1 MTFLEVLKDIKEHSF
16 TQSYKGTK
24 FEQLIANW
32 FLSDPVY
39 APQVSKVWMW
49 NDFPARKDFGTGHD
63 VGIDLVIL
71 TTDDE
76 YWSVQC
82 KCYQDSSTITQPM
95 VANFIATSAIE
106 FSDPKDITIKHKFTK
121 KIWVASGG
129 RFNPQAKVFFQK
141 SDIRYIGFQQLMS
154 SQVDWELIYKGKSGQ
169 EARTLRKNPMKHQ
182 SLAIEK
188 AREYFKTKNRGKLIM
203 ACGTGKT
210 FTSLRLVEDQL
221 NNKGLVLFLV
231 PSISL
236 LGQSLNA
243 WFADSE
249 KEMKAVCICS
259 DASASK
265 KTYKDD
271 DDESDSVQDLAYP
284 ASTNAE
290 SAKNQL
296 LQYKDHEGLVV
307 VFSTY
312 QSIEVVWKTQ
322 QLLLNETKSEY
333 GEFDFIVCDEA
344 HRTAIVQTDKDISQN
359 GLSPFARI
367 HDAKYILGKKRL
379 YMTATPKL
387 MGTNIKMKNDVTY
400 FSMDDQEKFGD
411 IIHKVNFAYAVTNNL
426 LTDYKVFIITV
437 SESEVPEEVR
447 KKVEDND
454 EKAIDY
460 STAQKLVGMM
470 RGLSKIMVSE
480 DKLQY
485 EIDPRRM
492 RRAMAFCQKI
502 GDVDVPESSKNI
514 AHLLP
519 ELSKA
524 YIKELSDNN
533 DPDLDRIVEVDA
545 RHVDGSMNSLERQ
558 EKIEWLREETANE
571 KECRVITNV
580 RCLSEGVD
588 VPALD
593 AVLFLSP
600 KNSPI
605 EVVQTIGRVMRT
617 FKKGTADEKKFGYI
631 LIPVVLP
638 AGMTPE
644 QALDDNK
651 AYKHV
656 WDILQALRAH
666 DDNFE
671 AIINTI
677 PSSKII
683 IDRPKGNGCKFYR
696 YCKEKPAYPN
706 CNYAVCSHYLN
717 EPTSG
722 TGTGTG
728 DGSTQP
734 QEPTLFDDE
743 DLKQKFYAK
752 LVDKCGDRGYWGKWG
767 ESVGKTCKAFKA
779 RILRLID
786 EKEEVRDAFNEFV
799 SILKNEINDSVDN
812 IQTVEMIAQHLI
824 MKPVFDAIFSD
835 YHFATNNPI
844 SRGMEKMVEVF
855 FIDHGFKKD
864 VDQLEEF
871 YEEVRATC
879 RSLDSLDSKQTI
891 IKNLYER
898 FFKGAF
904 PEAVEELGIVY
915 TPVQCVNFMIRSV
928 NQILKSEFGT
938 ELYAKGVKII
948 DPFTGTVTFVA
959 QMLKYFSTVTD
970 KETLRYKYQND
981 IYCNEIVLLAYYIAD
996 VNIETVFNSIL
1007 DSKEYVP
1014 YNGISLAD
1022 TFNIVRDSDKSK
1034 FTGLEQKYFDGNKIK
1049 LLEQTFDNLTVIIGN
1064 PPYSVAKGVR
1074 HEEVEKSLDATY
1086 VKYTNAT
1093 NKNSVYDSYIQAF
1106 RWASDRIIEN
1116 PQGGVVAFISNGG
1129 WIDGNAMDGMRKCL
1143 KDEFTDVYVFNLRG
1157 NQRTSGELS
1166 RKEGGKIFGGGCR
1179 APITITFLIRNP
1191 KKKSPATIHYK
1202 DIGDYLTQKQK
1213 LEILDKA
1220 TTMSKIDWQIIEPNA
1235 KEDWIN
1241 QRDGVFDN
1249 LIILGDKKD
1258 KTANSVFENIYS
1270 RGIATGQDSL
1280 LTNFS
1285 EEALLSEMEKSVSVY
1300 DDFKDDLKIIR
1311 SDKIELLMEQ
1321 KRRVEKYL
1329 EPYRRLQ
1336 EAMEPLR
1343 KLREAMEPF
1352 KRIMEPTQR
1361 IMEAINPLKEFYKSF
1376 SAFNFN
1382 TEITDKLVRD
1392 IPIQFSSENL
1402 VTCMYRPFAKS
1413 NLFNKKDLIV
1423 RTYQIPQLFPTPEHK
1438 NLVIVT
1444 TSIGDTKD
1452 FMPLIT
1458 DCIPDLHMNATSQCF
1473 PLYYYKDAKKEKNQP
1488 SLFDDPD
1495 KVEYIRKDGIS
1506 DWMLRQVKERYHV
1519 SPQSKAINKE
1529 MIFYYVYGLLH
1540 SRDYRTRFADDLK
1553 KSLPRIPIVDKV
1565 EDFKAFYE
1573 AGKKLADLHVNYESV
1588 APYHLLEVECPDT
1601 NDFADFAVNDK
1612 MCFGKIGKVEDKT
1625 TIFLNDKVKIKNIPL
1640 RAYEYVVNGKSAIEW
1655 VMERYQVKTDKDTHI
1670 LNDCNAWAREHNK
1683 PRYILDLILSL
1694 VNVSLQTLE
1703 VIDGLPGLEF

>member
-1 MTFLEVLKDIKEHSF
+1 M
-16 TQSYKGTK
+16 
-24 FEQLIANW
+24 
-32 FLSDPVY
+32 
-39 APQVSKVWMW
+39 
-49 NDFPARKDFGTGHD
+49 
-63 VGIDLVIL
+63 
-71 TTDDE
+71 
-76 YWSVQC
+76 
-82 KCYQDSSTITQPM
+82 
-95 VANFIATSAIE
+95 
-106 FSDPKDITIKHKFTK
+106 
-121 KIWVASGG
+121 
-129 RFNPQAKVFFQK
+129 
-141 SDIRYIGFQQLMS
+141 
-154 SQVDWELIYKGKSGQ
+154 
-169 EARTLRKNPMKHQ
+169 
-182 SLAIEK
+182 
-188 AREYFKTKNRGKLIM
+188 
-203 ACGTGKT
+203 
-210 FTSLRLVEDQL
+210 
-221 NNKGLVLFLV
+221 
-231 PSISL
+231 
-236 LGQSLNA
+236 
-243 WFADSE
+243 
-249 KEMKAVCICS
+249 
-259 DASASK
+259 
-265 KTYKDD
+265 
-271 DDESDSVQDLAYP
+271 
-284 ASTNAE
+284 
-290 SAKNQL
+290 
-296 LQYKDHEGLVV
+296 
-307 VFSTY
+307 
-312 QSIEVVWKTQ
+312 
-322 QLLLNETKSEY
+322 LLNETKSEY

-728 DGSTQP
+728 GGSTQP

-799 SILKNEINDSVDN
+799 DILKNEINDSVDN

-948 DPFTGTVTFVA
+948 DPFTGTGTFVA

-1034 FTGLEQKYFDGNKIK
+1034 ITGLEQKYFDSNKIK

-1074 HEEVEKSLDATY
+1074 HDEVEKSLDATY

-1143 KDEFTDVYVFNLRG
+1143 KDEFTDIYVFNLRG

-1213 LEILDKA
+1213 LEIIDKA

-1285 EEALLSEMEKSVSVY
+1285 QGTLIEEIGKSINHYEKMRF
-1300 DDFKDDLKIIR
+1300 DWLEKIN
-1311 SDKIELLMEQ
+1311 Q
-1321 KRRVEKYL
+1321 
-1329 EPYRRLQ
+1329 
-1336 EAMEPLR
+1336 
-1343 KLREAMEPF
+1343 
-1352 KRIMEPTQR
+1352 IMEPARKFQE
-1361 IMEAINPLKEFYKSF
+1361 IMEPIIKLRDTLSALNPNREIQNRLKRNLPIEYSDHHI
-1376 SAFNFN
+1376 FNY
-1382 TEITDKLVRD
+1382 
-1392 IPIQFSSENL
+1392 S
-1402 VTCMYRPFAKS
+1402 YRPFVKQHIY
-1413 NLFNKKDLIV
+1413 NEDLLV
-1423 RTYQIPQLFPTPEHK
+1423 DMSYQIPQLFPTPEHK
-1438 NLVIVT
+1438 NLVIGVNG
-1444 TSIGDTKD
+1444 IGSTKD

-1458 DCIPDLHMNATSQCF
+1458 DCIPDVQLNFNGQCF
-1473 PLYYYKDAKKEKNQP
+1473 PLYYYKEMKSEKSP
-1488 SLFDDPD
+1488 TLFDDPC

-1612 MCFGKIGKVEDKT
+1612 MRFGKNGKVEDKT

-1640 RAYEYVVNGKSAIEW
+1640 RAYEYIVNGKSAIEW

>member
-16 TQSYKGTK
+16 TQSYKGTR
-24 FEQLIANW
+24 FEQLVANW

-39 APQVSKVWMW
+39 APQVSRVWMW

-63 VGIDLVIL
+63 VGVDLVIL
-71 TTDDE
+71 TSDGE

-106 FSDPKDITIKHKFTK
+106 FSDPQDITIRHRFTK
-121 KIWVASGG
+121 KLWVASGG
-129 RFNPQAKVFFQK
+129 RFNPQAKAFFQK
-141 SDIRYIGFQQLMS
+141 TDIRYIGFQQLMS
-154 SQVDWELIYKGKSGQ
+154 SQVDWEQIYKGKSGA

-182 SLAIEK
+182 SMAIEK
-188 AREYFKTKNRGKLIM
+188 AREYFKTRNRGKLIM

-221 NNKGLVLFLV
+221 SNKGLVLFLV

-249 KEMKAVCICS
+249 KEMRAVCICS

-271 DDESDSVQDLAYP
+271 DEEGDSVRDLAYP

-290 SAKNQL
+290 SAKDQL
-296 LQYKDHEGLVV
+296 LSFRDHDGLVV

-312 QSIEVVWKTQ
+312 QSIEVVRRTQ
-322 QLLLNETKSEY
+322 QLLLDETKSGY
-333 GEFDFIVCDEA
+333 GEFDFIICDEA
-344 HRTAIVQTDKDISQN
+344 HRTAIVQTDKDIRDN

-367 HDAKYILGKKRL
+367 HDANYILGKKRL

-387 MGTNIKMKNDVTY
+387 MGTNVKMKNDVTY

-437 SESEVPEEVR
+437 SESEVPAEVR

-502 GDVDVPESSKNI
+502 GDIDVPESSKNI

-524 YIKELSDNN
+524 YIQELSDNN

-558 EKIEWLREETANE
+558 EKIEWLREDTDNDR
-571 KECRVITNV
+571 ECRVITNV

-677 PSSKII
+677 PSSKIV
-683 IDRPKGNGCKFYR
+683 IDRPRGNGCKYHKA
-696 YCKEKPAYPN
+696 CKTKPAYPD
-706 CNYAVCSHYLN
+706 CNYAVCPHYLN
-717 EPTSG
+717 EPTP
-722 TGTGTG
+722 
-728 DGSTQP
+728 DGGNTTAS
-734 QEPTLFDDE
+734 EPTLFEDD
-743 DLKQKFYAK
+743 DLRQKFYAK

-799 SILKNEINDSVDN
+799 SILKCEINDSVDS

-835 YHFATNNPI
+835 YNFATNNPI

-855 FIDHGFKKD
+855 FVDHGFKKD

-871 YEEVRATC
+871 YEEVRSTC

-928 NQILKSEFGT
+928 NQILKSEFDT
-938 ELYAKGVKII
+938 QLYDRGVKII
-948 DPFTGTVTFVA
+948 DPFTGTGTFVA

-970 KETLRYKYQND
+970 KDTLSYKYQHD

-1007 DSKEYVP
+1007 ESKEYLP

-1034 FTGLEQKYFDGNKIK
+1034 ISGLEQKYFDGNKIK
-1049 LLEQTFDNLTVIIGN
+1049 LLEQTDNNLTVIIGN

-1074 HEEVEKSLDATY
+1074 HSEVEKSLDATY
-1086 VKYTNAT
+1086 VKHTKAT
-1093 NKNSVYDSYIQAF
+1093 LKNSVYDSYIQAF
-1106 RWASDRIIEN
+1106 RWASDRIVGN
-1116 PQGGVVAFISNGG
+1116 PKGGVVAFISNGG
-1129 WIDGNAMDGMRKCL
+1129 WLDGNAQDGMRKCL
-1143 KDEFTDVYVFNLRG
+1143 RDEFTDIYVFNLRG

-1179 APITITFLIRNP
+1179 APIAITFLVRNP
-1191 KKKSPATIHYK
+1191 NKKSPATIHYK

-1213 LEILDKA
+1213 LEIIDKA
-1220 TTMSKIDWQIIEPNA
+1220 TTMSKIDWQIIEPNE

-1258 KTANSVFENIYS
+1258 KTANCVFASEYS
-1270 RGIATGQDSL
+1270 CGVKTNRDVWNY
-1280 LTNFS
+1280 NFS
-1285 EEALLSEMEKSVSVY
+1285 ASDLEKNQKRQIDFYNSEVDRYIELGDKSIDVAKFVI
-1300 DDFKDDLKIIR
+1300 KDDTKFHWDRPQIQTDIPKGTKY
-1311 SDKIELLMEQ
+1311 SFDKN
-1321 KRRVEKYL
+1321 
-1329 EPYRRLQ
+1329 
-1336 EAMEPLR
+1336 
-1343 KLREAMEPF
+1343 KLRVA
-1352 KRIMEPTQR
+1352 
-1361 IMEAINPLKEFYKSF
+1361 
-1376 SAFNFN
+1376 
-1382 TEITDKLVRD
+1382 V
-1392 IPIQFSSENL
+1392 
-1402 VTCMYRPFAKS
+1402 YRPFVKINNYFAKELT
-1413 NLFNKKDLIV
+1413 NCQ
-1423 RTYQIPQLFPTPEHK
+1423 YQIPQLFPTPEQK
-1438 NLVIVT
+1438 NLVIGVNG
-1444 TSIGDTKD
+1444 IGSTKD

-1458 DCIPDLHMNATSQCF
+1458 DCIPDLEYVSKSQCF
-1473 PLYYYKDAKKEKNQP
+1473 PLYYYKEIKSENQMGT
-1488 SLFDDPD
+1488 LFDDPD
-1495 KVEYIRKDGIS
+1495 KVEYVRKDGIS

-1519 SPQSKAINKE
+1519 SPQSTAINKE

-1553 KSLPRIPIVDKV
+1553 KSLPRIPIVERV

-1588 APYHLLEVECPDT
+1588 APCHLLEVECPDT
-1601 NDFADFAVNDK
+1601 NDYADFAVYDK
-1612 MCFGKIGKVEDKT
+1612 MRFGKSGKQDDKT
-1625 TIFLNDKVKIKNIPL
+1625 TIILNDKVRIKNIPL
-1640 RAYEYVVNGKSAIEW
+1640 RAYEYVVNGKSALEW

-1670 LNDCNAWAREHNK
+1670 LNDCNAWALEHHK

-1703 VIDGLPGLEF
+1703 VIDGLPGLEFGGGK